1 MQMWK
6 ELNVKGPSNVCM
18 CVCVCPTDD
27 EALKVGDVL
36 LQVQDLNV
44 QDMTRFEAW
53 NLIKSL
59 PEGPVTVVIGRK
71 AAPTE

>member
-1 MQMWK
+1 MF
-6 ELNVKGPSNVCM
+6 
-18 CVCVCPTDD
+18 VCVCPTDD
-27 EALKVGDVL
+27 EALKVGDIL
-36 LQVQDLNV
+36 LQVQDVNV

-71 AAPTE
+71 TGAAE